1 MPNVAHLL
9 DRKSHRRRPTYS
21 VRFLDDLALDK
32 GRVHEACGTARRRL
46 AMMVAG
52 ALQGPVFWIR
62 PAWAP
67 VGVNPEGMHG
77 IADPARFIFVT
88 PKRPEDLLWTM
99 EEALRAGLV
108 PLVVADLPD
117 PPGLTAVR
125 RMHLAAETGGTEGKC
140 VPLGLLLTPGTGGA
154 PGVETRW
161 SLTPTHDTARDESW
175 ALARLRA
182 RMQPEKTWRL
192 ISDKAGAKID
202 PASRR
207 ASSGP

>member
-1 MPNVAHLL
+1 MSHVAHLL
-9 DRKSHRRRPTYS
+9 DRKSHRSRKKPT

-32 GRVHEACGTARRRL
+32 GRVHEACGSARRRL
-46 AMMVAG
+46 AMMIAG

-62 PAWAP
+62 PAWMP
-67 VGVNPEGMHG
+67 VGVNPEGMQRM
-77 IADPARFIFVT
+77 ADPARFIFVT

-99 EEALRAGLV
+99 EEVLRAGLV
-108 PLVVADLPD
+108 PLVVADIPD

-125 RMHLAAETGGTEGKC
+125 RLHLAAETGGTEGKC

-161 SLTPTHDTARDESW
+161 SLTPTHNTSRDDNWE
-175 ALARLRA
+175 LARLRA

-192 ISDKAGAKID
+192 TGDKTGPKID
-202 PASRR
+202 PALLR
-207 ASSGP
+207 A

>member
-9 DRKSHRRRPTYS
+9 DRKSHRRRRASP

-32 GRVHEACGTARRRL
+32 GRVHEACGSARRRL
-46 AMMVAG
+46 AMMIAG
-52 ALQGPVFWIR
+52 ALSGPVFWIR
-62 PAWAP
+62 PAWMP
-67 VGVNPEGMHG
+67 VGLNPEGMQQM
-77 IADPARFIFVT
+77 ADPARFIFVT

-99 EEALRAGLV
+99 EETLRAGLV
-108 PLVVADLPD
+108 PLVVADIPD

-125 RMHLAAETGGTEGKC
+125 RLHLAAETGGTEGQC

-161 SLTPTHDTARDESW
+161 SLTPTHNTGCTDSW
-175 ALARLRA
+175 TLARLRA

-192 ISDKAGAKID
+192 TGGSAGPKID
-202 PASRR
+202 PTPLP
-207 ASSGP
+207 ASSA